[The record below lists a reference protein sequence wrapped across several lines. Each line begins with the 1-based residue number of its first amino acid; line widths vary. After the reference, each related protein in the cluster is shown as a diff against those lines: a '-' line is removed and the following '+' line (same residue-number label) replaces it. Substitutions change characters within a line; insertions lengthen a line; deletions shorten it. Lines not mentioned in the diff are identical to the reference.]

1 MYKIKDK
8 ADYANT
14 KKLMKEFE
22 SDISSL
28 ETLPLNGTHPMLR
41 KADIESRQSQVED
54 FKQQLRT
61 YEKRKNAN
69 T

>member
-1 MYKIKDK
+1 MYKIEDE

-22 SDISSL
+22 ADISSL

-41 KADIESRQSQVED
+41 KAHIESRQSQVED
-54 FKQQLRT
+54 FKEQMRD
-61 YEKRKNAN
+61 YEKNKHR
-69 T
+69 